1 MIYFNSDY
9 LEGAHPAIMERLLQT
24 NMEQTV
30 GYGED
35 EYCAKA
41 AAQIKRLCDAPDADV
56 HFFVGATQANLTV
69 IAAALKPW
77 QGVLCADSGHIH
89 VHETGSIEATGHKC
103 LALPGKNG
111 KITARQIRK
120 AVEEHRANASHEH
133 EVQPGMVYISNPT
146 EVGTLYNKEEL
157 TDISAA
163 CYELGLYLFVDG
175 ARMAYGL
182 TSPANDLSLQDY
194 AALCDVFYLGGTKCG
209 ALFGEAV
216 VITNDDLKP
225 DFRYCLKQHGGMLA
239 KGRLLGEQFLALLDG
254 EDGSGSSLYFTMAK
268 KADEQALRIRA
279 AFEAKGCKV
288 LHDSPTNQQF
298 FVLPDEWYE
307 KLAETYA
314 MTHMGKPDKHHTAV
328 RVCTSWATK
337 DEAVEQLIADV
348 NGL

>member
-1 MIYFNSDY
+1 MLRFECDY
-9 LEGAHPAIMERLLQT
+9 GEGAAPAVLELLQKT
-24 NMEQTV
+24 NFDQTP

-239 KGRLLGEQFLALLDG
+239 KGRLLGEH
-254 EDGSGSSLYFTMAK
+254 GSGSSLYFTMAK

-298 FVLPDEWYE
+298 FVLPDEWYN